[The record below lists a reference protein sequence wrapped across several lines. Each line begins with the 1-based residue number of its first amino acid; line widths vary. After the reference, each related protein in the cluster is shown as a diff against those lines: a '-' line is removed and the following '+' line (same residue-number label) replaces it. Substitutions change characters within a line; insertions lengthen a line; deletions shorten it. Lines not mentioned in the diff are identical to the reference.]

1 MPCIW
6 IYVPE
11 LQQRQPLG
19 KSFPFELPGR
29 NKRQRNRGNPASHP
43 CSNSIEQC
51 NRQRSTSR
59 RSRDEDERGLRNQ
72 FEIITFESITVDAI
86 VSYAPPTD
94 EAFVTMNVD
103 LHNSSCPTAVK
114 VKLDPRAKGNLIP
127 LRLYHSMYPQNLTP
141 EGLPNQE
148 SSNTHPQCSKLIK
161 GPS

>member
-19 KSFPFELPGR
+19 KSFPFQLPGR

-43 CSNSIEQC
+43 CSKSIEQC

-103 LHNSSCPTAVK
+103 LHNSSCPTALK
-114 VKLDPRAKGNLIP
+114 AKLKTGTQGNRLP
-127 LRLYHSMYPQNLTP
+127 LRLYHHMYPQISRPKIFL
-141 EGLPNQE
+141 NQE
-148 SSNTHPQCSKLIK
+148 PSNNYL
-161 GPS
+161 